1 MVVCCGIEGR
11 GLVFFFLF
19 FFLLFCPRESP
30 RLSSHRDGARVIPL
44 EVMDT
49 VIKCLLLHQQKAL
62 LLHQQKAMFRL
73 VPVPENQTR
82 APSLNGALA
91 ETSSEEVAQCNMKGL
106 NLFRKYETGLEMLL
120 PGYRKRVD
128 TSFMALAGF

>member
-1 MVVCCGIEGR
+1 MVVFCWVEGR

-44 EVMDT
+44 EVVDT
-49 VIKCLLLHQQKAL
+49 VIKCL

-91 ETSSEEVAQCNMKGL
+91 EL
-106 NLFRKYETGLEMLL
+106 N
-120 PGYRKRVD
+120 
-128 TSFMALAGF
+128 